1 MGVCS
6 SAIDSPP
13 IADDELMN
21 EITSLI
27 NEVVVSIPSEYAILK
42 LCDSTILSFVN
53 SLKKKRIVEEMR
65 RASPEPYKNLL
76 YEDYPEKNADR
87 VKAMALEKIM
97 SKEAKNRIREEVNQ
111 KLEPKIS
118 EKTANMNPIASKLT
132 RKAIIAVVDEAIN
145 KAVDKVVNETV
156 DHIMLGK
163 TDKFKQT

>member
-1 MGVCS
+1 
-6 SAIDSPP
+6 
-13 IADDELMN
+13 
-21 EITSLI
+21 
-27 NEVVVSIPSEYAILK
+27 
-42 LCDSTILSFVN
+42 
-53 SLKKKRIVEEMR
+53 MR